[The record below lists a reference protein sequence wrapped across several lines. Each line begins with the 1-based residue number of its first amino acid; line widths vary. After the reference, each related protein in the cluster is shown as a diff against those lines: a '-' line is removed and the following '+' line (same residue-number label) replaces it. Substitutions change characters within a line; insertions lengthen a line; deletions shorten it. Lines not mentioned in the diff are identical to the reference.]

1 MTAPLPA
8 PDDRA
13 RSFRFFLA
21 GGALWFGGMGL
32 QQVLIPYLVTVELHE
47 PAARVGLAMMVMQL
61 PSLVLA
67 FPAGALADRNDPRR
81 QLIFATALAVLAP
94 LAFAAVIWS
103 GGLTYTS
110 LLAFGVVIG
119 ILSAF
124 TMTARDTMLSLIA
137 DPAAMQRAVGA
148 FTIATFGAQLTG
160 MGLAATAQFT
170 GPEPLFVAEALLIGL
185 GVLAIS
191 RTLPLPPRPP
201 VTTRGRADMADG
213 LRFARN
219 HATLRAVLLAMLMVG
234 VFYVGSYVVL
244 VPLLTR
250 DVHNGEAAAFALV
263 NVCFWGGSVLS
274 NLILMRRP
282 IERRGRAMLIA
293 LTSGAIVL
301 GLMSLDA
308 PFPVFCLLLTIWG
321 MGAGVSLNMGRTM
334 VQEGTPPAL
343 RGRMMALFQLG
354 FIGGAPLGAG
364 LLGLVAGAAGS
375 QNAMLVASGSAL
387 ALIVLLATLSH
398 LPQVTR
404 AHPAA
409 ELD

>member
-1 MTAPLPA
+1 MTAPLPDPA
-8 PDDRA
+8 DRA
-13 RSFRFFLA
+13 RSFRFFLG

-67 FPAGALADRNDPRR
+67 FPAGALADRNDPRL

-94 LAFAAVIWS
+94 LGFAAVLWS
-103 GGLTYTS
+103 GGLSYTA
-110 LLAFGVVIG
+110 LLIFGIVIG
-119 ILSAF
+119 TLSAF
-124 TMTARDTMLSLIA
+124 TMTARDTTLALIA
-137 DPAAMQRAVGA
+137 DPTAMQRAVGA

-160 MGLAATAQFT
+160 MALAGTAQFT
-170 GPEPLFVAEALLIGL
+170 GAEPLFVAQAALIALSAF
-185 GVLAIS
+185 AIT
-191 RTLPLPPRPP
+191 RTRSLPPRPP

-213 LRFARN
+213 LRFARD
-219 HATLRAVLLAMLMVG
+219 HATIRAVLLAMLAVG

-244 VPLLTR
+244 VPLLVR
-250 DVHNGEAAAFALV
+250 DVHNGDAIAFALV
-263 NVCFWGGSVLS
+263 NVCFWGGSVIS

-293 LTSGAIVL
+293 LTSGALVL

-308 PFPVFCLLLTIWG
+308 PFAVFCLLLTIWG

-343 RGRMMALFQLG
+343 RGRMLALFQLG
-354 FIGGAPLGAG
+354 FIGGAPIGAG
-364 LLGLVAGAAGS
+364 VLGLVAGSAGS
-375 QNAMLVASGSAL
+375 QNAMIVASGCAL
-387 ALIVLLATLSH
+387 TVIVLLATLSH

-404 AHPAA
+404 THPAT
-409 ELD
+409 D